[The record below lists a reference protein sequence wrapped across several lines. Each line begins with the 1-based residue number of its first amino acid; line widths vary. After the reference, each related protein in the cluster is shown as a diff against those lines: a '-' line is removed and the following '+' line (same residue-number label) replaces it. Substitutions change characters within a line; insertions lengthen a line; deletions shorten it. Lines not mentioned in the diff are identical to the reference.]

1 MMTRLFAFVTWGAV
15 GASAVF
21 WALRLGV
28 EAPRAPSFTTPVG
41 PATAMRGDWSRVL
54 GAPPQAGAT
63 EDGDADG
70 AVEPAAASRFRLLG
84 VVAPKT
90 PSDRGGV
97 ALIAVDDK
105 PARAF
110 RVGAVVDGQTVLLAV
125 HRRGASL
132 GPRDGT
138 ATVELELPA
147 LPPPAT
153 GALPPARAGAM
164 PPPAPMPGMLPR
176 PPAGAAPAPAAPAPG
191 DEPPSND

>member
-28 EAPRAPSFTTPVG
+28 EAPRAPSFATPVG
-41 PATAMRGDWSRVL
+41 PAAAMRGDWSRVL
-54 GAPPQAGAT
+54 GEPPQAGAA

-70 AVEPAAASRFRLLG
+70 AVEPALASRFRLLG

-90 PSDRGGV
+90 PSDRDGV

-110 RVGAVVDGQTVLLAV
+110 RVGAVVDGQTVLRAV

-164 PPPAPMPGMLPR
+164 PPPAPMPG
-176 PPAGAAPAPAAPAPG
+176 
-191 DEPPSND
+191 

>member
-54 GAPPQAGAT
+54 GAPPQAGAAA
-63 EDGDADG
+63 DGDTGVVD
-70 AVEPAAASRFRLLG
+70 EPAAAPRLRLLG

-90 PSDRGGV
+90 PSDRDGV

-176 PPAGAAPAPAAPAPG
+176 PPAVAAPAPAAPAPG